1 MDFFFK
7 PIFFPQEQDIENLFN
22 IELFMGYF
30 RELVIDF
37 I

>member
-1 MDFFFK
+1 MEFFETYFS
-7 PIFFPQEQDIENLFN
+7 PQEQDVENLFN
-22 IELFMGYF
+22 IELFMDYF